1 MTKHVLILNK
11 KYDTNQLLIKD
22 LLQIDW
28 HVMLKGLA
36 LVMQWHKAIPLYT
49 ITELDTFFLK
59 KDFREWSHAQKT
71 QEVSEDPG
79 VSRSVQLCIFMHF
92 SGQLD

>member
-1 MTKHVLILNK
+1 M
-11 KYDTNQLLIKD
+11 
-22 LLQIDW
+22 
-28 HVMLKGLA
+28 
-36 LVMQWHKAIPLYT
+36 
-49 ITELDTFFLK
+49 ELDTFFLK

-92 SGQLD
+92 SGQLDSLVNAREGKQCRGL